1 LERAITL
8 EHNPPAMTKWT
19 KTRRDPGR
27 TYLDEEKVERRKKML
42 AKARELLDYGTDD
55 DVRAAAKV
63 ANPDIT
69 EAELEV
75 ALKRFRDAVSERE
88 RRDR

>member
-1 LERAITL
+1 
-8 EHNPPAMTKWT
+8 MTKWT

-27 TYLDEEKVERRKKML
+27 NYIDEEKVERKKRML
-42 AKARELLDYGTDD
+42 AKARELLDCGTEE
-55 DVRAAAKV
+55 DVKAAATD

-69 EAELEV
+69 DAELDV
-75 ALKRFRDAVSERE
+75 VLKRFRDAVSERE